1 MVDSVPVPFF
11 HAPVVPGFKL
21 VLGGSQFVVPD
32 SAHMPPHHDCV
43 AFCHEHVRQ
52 SYRLV
57 LPGYELVATS
67 YMDVAPGYELVPPSY
82 MDVALG
88 CVLVAPGYEL
98 VAFDYMHVAI
108 CYVHAP
114 FFYMHAPFFYV
125 LVAILY
131 VLVAFGYVLA
141 APGDEDVA
149 CKQIIFNQLDK
160 NRHELI
166 RSLAPRHFENSPALQ
181 CWVSSPQRSKSRRDE
196 SRFCRPVRDLVL
208 RGAGFPALKRWAISK
223 KPSCAEVR
231 KQRDKHGTVFF

>member
-57 LPGYELVATS
+57 LPGYELVAT
-67 YMDVAPGYELVPPSY
+67 GY

-108 CYVHAP
+108 CYV
-114 FFYMHAPFFYV
+114 HAPFFYV

-231 KQRDKHGTVFF
+231 KQRDKHGTVSF

>member
-57 LPGYELVATS
+57 LPGYELVATG
-67 YMDVAPGYELVPPSY
+67 YMD
-82 MDVALG
+82 
-88 CVLVAPGYEL
+88 

-108 CYVHAP
+108 CYVHEP
-114 FFYMHAPFFYV
+114 FFYMHAPFFYVLVAILYV

>member
-67 YMDVAPGYELVPPSY
+67 YMDVAPGYELVPPGY
-82 MDVALG
+82 MDVVLG

-141 APGDEDVA
+141 APGDEDIA

-231 KQRDKHGTVFF
+231 KQRDKHGTVSF

>member
-57 LPGYELVATS
+57 LPGYELVATG
-67 YMDVAPGYELVPPSY
+67 YMD
-82 MDVALG
+82 
-88 CVLVAPGYEL
+88 

-108 CYVHAP
+108 CYVHEP

-231 KQRDKHGTVFF
+231 KQRDKHGTVSF